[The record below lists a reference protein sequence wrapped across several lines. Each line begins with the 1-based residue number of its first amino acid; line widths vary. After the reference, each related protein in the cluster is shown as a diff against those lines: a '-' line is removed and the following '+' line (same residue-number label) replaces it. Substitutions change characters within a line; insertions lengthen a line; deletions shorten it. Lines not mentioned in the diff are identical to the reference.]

1 MKGRRAWCVVS
12 LLLAFVLG
20 GLTVF
25 AAITAPARGTLV
37 VDMDPEAENTAR
49 GLMEALVQ
57 GNLETAG
64 GYILGTPQF
73 TVPDQSAQSA
83 EGLLW
88 QYYYDGLSYT
98 LDGGLYPGNRGL
110 SQNVTVTLPDL
121 KAVTER
127 MGVLAPE
134 ILTERIQAADSM
146 EEVYDDQGGY
156 RQDVTEGVIL
166 KAAKKAMEG
175 PVETRQQTL
184 TLGLCYVNGSW
195 WVRPDQRLL
204 DLLSGGLEKG

>member
-1 MKGRRAWCVVS
+1 MKGRRAWCIVS

-25 AAITAPARGTLV
+25 AAFTAPARGTLV
-37 VDMDPEAENTAR
+37 VDMDPEAENAAR

-57 GNLETAG
+57 GNLEAAG

-98 LDGGLYPGNRGL
+98 LDGGLYPGDRGL

-121 KAVTER
+121 KALTER

-134 ILTERIQAADSM
+134 ILTERM
-146 EEVYDDQGGY
+146 
-156 RQDVTEGVIL
+156 
-166 KAAKKAMEG
+166 
-175 PVETRQQTL
+175 
-184 TLGLCYVNGSW
+184 
-195 WVRPDQRLL
+195 
-204 DLLSGGLEKG
+204 

>member
-1 MKGRRAWCVVS
+1 MKGRRAWCIVS

-25 AAITAPARGTLV
+25 AAITAPGTLV
-37 VDMDPEAENTAR
+37 VDMDPEAENAAR

-57 GNLETAG
+57 GNLEAAG

-98 LDGGLYPGNRGL
+98 LDGGLYPGTRGL

>member
-1 MKGRRAWCVVS
+1 MKGRRAWCIVS
-12 LLLAFVLG
+12 LLLAF
-20 GLTVF
+20 
-25 AAITAPARGTLV
+25 TAPARGTLV
-37 VDMDPEAENTAR
+37 VDMDPEAENAAR

-57 GNLETAG
+57 GNLEAAG

-98 LDGGLYPGNRGL
+98 LDGGLYPGDRGL

-121 KAVTER
+121 KALTER

-134 ILTERIQAADSM
+134 ILTERIQAANSM

-156 RQDVTEGVIL
+156 RQDVTESVIL
-166 KAAKKAMEG
+166 EAAKKAMEE
-175 PVETRQQTL
+175 PVKTRQQTL

>member
-1 MKGRRAWCVVS
+1 MKGRRAWCIVS

-25 AAITAPARGTLV
+25 AAFTAPARGTLV
-37 VDMDPEAENTAR
+37 VDMDPEAENAAR

-57 GNLETAG
+57 RDLEAAG

-98 LDGGLYPGNRGL
+98 LDGGLYPGTRGL

-121 KAVTER
+121 KALTER

-166 KAAKKAMEG
+166 EAAKKAMEE
-175 PVETRQQTL
+175 PVKTRQQTL
-184 TLGLCYVNGSW
+184 TLRLCYVNGGW
-195 WVRPDQRLL
+195 WVRPDQKLL

>member
-1 MKGRRAWCVVS
+1 MKGRRVGCVVS

-57 GNLETAG
+57 GNLEAAG
-64 GYILGTPQF
+64 GYILGRPQF

-98 LDGGLYPGNRGL
+98 LDGGLYPGTRGL

-121 KAVTER
+121 KALTER

-156 RQDVTEGVIL
+156 RQDVTESVIL
-166 KAAKKAMEG
+166 EAAKKAMEE
-175 PVETRQQTL
+175 PVKTRQQTL

>member
-1 MKGRRAWCVVS
+1 MKGRRVWCVVS

-25 AAITAPARGTLV
+25 TAITAPARGTLV
-37 VDMDPEAENTAR
+37 VDMDPEAENAAR

-57 GNLETAG
+57 GNLEAAG

-98 LDGGLYPGNRGL
+98 LDGGLYPGTRGL

-146 EEVYDDQGGY
+146 DEVYDDQGGY

-175 PVETRQQTL
+175 PVEIRQQTL
-184 TLGLCYVNGSW
+184 TLSLCYVNGSW

>member
-1 MKGRRAWCVVS
+1 MKGRRVWCVVS

-25 AAITAPARGTLV
+25 AAFTAPARGTLV

-49 GLMEALVQ
+49 GLMEALVK
-57 GNLETAG
+57 GNLEAAG

-184 TLGLCYVNGSW
+184 TLSLYYVNGSW

>member
-1 MKGRRAWCVVS
+1 
-12 LLLAFVLG
+12 
-20 GLTVF
+20 
-25 AAITAPARGTLV
+25 
-37 VDMDPEAENTAR
+37 MDPEAENAAR

-57 GNLETAG
+57 GNLEAAG

-98 LDGGLYPGNRGL
+98 LDGGLYPGTRGL
-110 SQNVTVTLPDL
+110 SQNVTLTLPDL
-121 KAVTER
+121 KALTER

-156 RQDVTEGVIL
+156 RQDVTESVIL
-166 KAAKKAMEG
+166 EAAKKAMEE
-175 PVETRQQTL
+175 PVKTRQQTL

>member
-1 MKGRRAWCVVS
+1 MKGRRAWCIVS

-25 AAITAPARGTLV
+25 AAFTAPARGTLV
-37 VDMDPEAENTAR
+37 VDLDPEAENTVR

-57 GNLETAG
+57 GDPEAAG

-73 TVPDQSAQSA
+73 TVPDQSRQTA

-88 QYYYDGLSYT
+88 QYYYDGLSCT
-98 LDGGLYPGNRGL
+98 LAGGLYPGDRGL
-110 SQNVTVTLPDL
+110 SQDVTVTLPDL
-121 KAVTER
+121 KAMTER
-127 MGVLAPE
+127 MGKLAPE

-156 RQDVTEGVIL
+156 RQDVTESVIL
-166 KAAKKAMEG
+166 EAAKKAMEE
-175 PVETRQQTL
+175 PVKTRQQTL

-195 WVRPDQRLL
+195 WVRPDQKLL

>member
-1 MKGRRAWCVVS
+1 M
-12 LLLAFVLG
+12 LG

-37 VDMDPEAENTAR
+37 VDMDPEAENAAR

-57 GNLETAG
+57 GNPEAAG
-64 GYILGTPQF
+64 KYILGTPQF
-73 TVPDQSAQSA
+73 TVPDQSHQTVD
-83 EGLLW
+83 GLLW

-98 LDGGLYPGNRGL
+98 LDGGLYPGTRGL

-121 KAVTER
+121 KALTER

-156 RQDVTEGVIL
+156 RQDVTESVIL
-166 KAAKKAMEG
+166 EAAKKAMEG
-175 PVETRQQTL
+175 PVETRQQAL

>member
-1 MKGRRAWCVVS
+1 MKGRRAWCIVS

-37 VDMDPEAENTAR
+37 VDMDPEAENAAR

-57 GNLETAG
+57 GNLEAAG

-83 EGLLW
+83 EGILW

-98 LDGGLYPGNRGL
+98 LDGGLYPGTRGL

-121 KAVTER
+121 KALTER

-134 ILTERIQAADSM
+134 ILTERIQAADS
-146 EEVYDDQGGY
+146 
-156 RQDVTEGVIL
+156 IL
-166 KAAKKAMEG
+166 CK
-175 PVETRQQTL
+175 
-184 TLGLCYVNGSW
+184 GL
-195 WVRPDQRLL
+195 RPLHPRA
-204 DLLSGGLEKG
+204 

>member
-1 MKGRRAWCVVS
+1 MKGRRAWCIVS

-37 VDMDPEAENTAR
+37 VDMDPEAENAAR

-57 GNLETAG
+57 GNLEAAG
-64 GYILGTPQF
+64 GFILGTPQF

-88 QYYYDGLSYT
+88 QYYYDGLSY
-98 LDGGLYPGNRGL
+98 PGTRGL

-121 KAVTER
+121 KALTER

-156 RQDVTEGVIL
+156 RQDVTESVIL
-166 KAAKKAMEG
+166 EAAKKAMEE
-175 PVETRQQTL
+175 PVKTRQQTL

>member
-1 MKGRRAWCVVS
+1 MKGRRAWCIVS

-25 AAITAPARGTLV
+25 AAFTAPARGTLV

-57 GNLETAG
+57 GNLEAAG

-98 LDGGLYPGNRGL
+98 LDGGLYPGDRGL

-121 KAVTER
+121 KALTER

-134 ILTERIQAADSM
+134 ILTERIQAADS
-146 EEVYDDQGGY
+146 
-156 RQDVTEGVIL
+156 TEGVIL
-166 KAAKKAMEG
+166 EAAKKAMEG

-195 WVRPDQRLL
+195 WVRPDQKLL

>member
-1 MKGRRAWCVVS
+1 MKGRRAWCIVS

-37 VDMDPEAENTAR
+37 VDMDPEAENAAR

-57 GNLETAG
+57 GNLEAAG

-98 LDGGLYPGNRGL
+98 LDGGL

-156 RQDVTEGVIL
+156 RQDVTESVIL
-166 KAAKKAMEG
+166 EAAKKAMEE
-175 PVETRQQTL
+175 PVKTRQQTL